1 MEKIKIFKGNDTDFN
16 NGQFLIFHIS
26 AVIDISSF
34 SGVFKLG
41 SFTATGN
48 LKNGSMEIIIP
59 NQVSAQFPLGNMCGS
74 FTLVDTKNRLATVS
88 NTIPF
93 EITNVPFT
101 PQAATVNLDVP
112 EGYPVN
118 ISMQL
123 GVEYVKQSDYN
134 DDKAAMQ
141 AEINGKQAQLSV
153 EQLLAVNSG
162 ITSTSVSQIGT
173 NKDNITS
180 LQSNKQDNLTTA
192 QLNAVDSGIDSTKVA
207 QIATNENSIS
217 AINGKIPEQA
227 SADNQL
233 ADKNFV
239 NSSIATNTANFIGT
253 FNSLADLEAYSGTI
267 TNNDY
272 AFVIGTDADGNT
284 IYNRYKYNGTSWV
297 FEYALNN
304 SSFTANQW
312 AAINSG
318 ITSTAVGQIA
328 TNTGNIT
335 SLQNNKLDTTT
346 AANTYLTQTSAANTY
361 ATQAALANKQDTIND
376 LDTIRSGAAAGATAL
391 QSVPY
396 ANSTTIGG
404 IKIEFDSG
412 TGTLNIITED

>member
-1 MEKIKIFKGNDTDFN
+1 MERIKIFKGNDTDFN
-16 NGQFLIFHIS
+16 NGQFLIFNIS

-34 SGVFKLG
+34 SGIFKLG

-59 NQVSAQFPLGNMCGS
+59 NQITSQFPLGNMCGS

-101 PQAATVNLDVP
+101 PQAATVDLDVP

-141 AEINGKQAQLSV
+141 AEINGKQAQLTV

-162 ITSTSVSQIGT
+162 ITSSGVEQIGA

-180 LQSNKQDNLTTA
+180 LQASKQDNLTQA

-227 SADNQL
+227 TTENQL

-253 FNSLADLEAYSGTI
+253 FNSLADLEAYSGTL

-318 ITSTAVGQIA
+318 ITSTAVRQIS
-328 TNTGNIT
+328 TNAGNIT
-335 SLQNNKLDTTT
+335 SLQNTKLDTTT
-346 AANTYLTQTSAANTY
+346 AASTYLTQTSAANTY
-361 ATQAALANKQDTIND
+361 ATQTALAGKQDTIND

-396 ANSTTIGG
+396 ATSTTIGG
-404 IKIEFDSG
+404 IKIEWDSVNG
-412 TGTLNIITED
+412 ILNIITED